1 MIIII
6 PGAGGRIGF
15 ELSRYLFEQ
24 GHKLILGESNKTQLR
39 LLKKFFKDSKKIAT
53 YQADLTK
60 QKNIVNF
67 IKFGLK
73 KFKKIDCAVN
83 CMYPKTNSWNQQIGK
98 ISEKKLGYF
107 LTSNLGSTII
117 FSQEI
122 IKVFMKF
129 KKGKLLNISSIQGVY
144 APKFEHYE
152 KLNMQSPI
160 QYTAVK
166 SSIIG
171 LTRYLAKFYGK
182 NNIYVNCLSP
192 GGILDNQKKKFI
204 KNYRKSCL
212 TKGLLNAK
220 DVCTTIE
227 FLISKKSN
235 YINGQ
240 NLIIDDGWGL

>member
-15 ELSRYLFEQ
+15 ELSKYLFSQ
-24 GHKLILGESNKTQLR
+24 GHKLILGENNETQIK
-39 LLKKFFKDSKKIAT
+39 LLKKFFKESEKVAIYKS
-53 YQADLTK
+53 DLTR
-60 QKNIVNF
+60 QKNIINF
-67 IKFGLK
+67 IRFGLK

-83 CMYPKTNSWNQQIGK
+83 CLYPKTKNWNQKIGK
-98 ISEKKLGYF
+98 ISEKKLSNF

-122 IKVFMKF
+122 IKVFMRLKG
-129 KKGKLLNISSIQGVY
+129 GKLLNISSIQGVY

-160 QYTAVK
+160 QYTAAK
-166 SSIIG
+166 TSIIG
-171 LTRYLAKFYGK
+171 ITKYLAKFYGK

-192 GGILDNQKKKFI
+192 GGILDNQKKRFL

-212 TKGLLNAK
+212 TKGLLNAR
-220 DVCTTIE
+220 DVCETID